1 MKYCCKFYFLDWHY
15 FSNSWFWPACLKR
28 FQHVCV
34 ICQAAIVLPLFSP
47 PGTKALSVV
56 RPSSLTFHIFE
67 PLNGICRNL
76 TGSNCNII
84 ERGHQSECRWVWV
97 YWCFTSHATIFQSYM
112 WCHRCAGGLKKNL
125 YLRSGSQHHRQFVG
139 FFNVPVL
146 HRHGTTLFIRW
157 FRHTAPFSRLLR
169 HAGDTEDVFQTLTPG
184 VLRGPSVDMIKPQWR
199 SQT

>member
-1 MKYCCKFYFLDWHY
+1 MKYCCEILFFGLTLFFKFLI
-15 FSNSWFWPACLKR
+15 LKR
-28 FQHVCV
+28 FQHLCV
-34 ICQAAIVLPLFSP
+34 ICHATFVLPLFSP

-84 ERGHQSECRWVWV
+84 ERGHQSECLWVWV
-97 YWCFTSHATIFQSYM
+97 YWCLTSHEMIFQSYM

-125 YLRSGSQHHRQFVG
+125 YLRSGSQRHRHFVG

-146 HRHGTTLFIRW
+146 HRHGTTLFIRR

-169 HAGDTEDVFQTLTPG
+169 HAGDTEDVFPTLTPG
-184 VLRGPSVDMIKPQWR
+184 VLTGAECLHD
-199 SQT
+199 